1 MIDLFP
7 ERQLVSSS
15 RGPESN
21 LIEIKFRSKLSDNP
35 GNNFR
40 EKIQNKNCRNS
51 IGKSAI
57 FIFEKF
63 SVKYYLALI
72 INEFMQV
79 IISPLF

>member
-1 MIDLFP
+1 MCLILLFLIHNAKIRQLFYSTKHFVLKNVKWIDLFP

-40 EKIQNKNCRNS
+40 EKHKIK
-51 IGKSAI
+51 IAEI
-57 FIFEKF
+57 
-63 SVKYYLALI
+63 
-72 INEFMQV
+72 
-79 IISPLF
+79 P